1 LTIAEFR
8 PTLERTISSFI
19 LPLPQELSMNK
30 VSVGKSFTS
39 TQIALACAN
48 RAGRVIII
56 SSETSR
62 ARIKAR
68 LARTF
73 SVQS

>member
-1 LTIAEFR
+1 
-8 PTLERTISSFI
+8 
-19 LPLPQELSMNK
+19 MNK